1 MLESRGFF
9 PQQPERHLETEKVL
23 ETTRISKK
31 ITTQKA
37 NESGAAASLATQ
49 QYMLL
54 LREKNSLIRSPGP
67 MIANVGITALLALI
81 FGVIFFGV
89 GREDRTDLL
98 VSYPSFLY
106 RISSLYRP
114 TLHNRNERLIFT
126 CMCACL

>member
-81 FGVIFFGV
+81 FGVIFYGV

-98 VSYPSFLY
+98 VSYASFLC
-106 RISSLYRP
+106 RVSSLHQP
-114 TLHNRNERLIFT
+114 TLT
-126 CMCACL
+126 